1 MINAVS
7 RVVYRLYLFCVQIG
21 PLWLLI
27 LAAFGSSLGLLLR
40 RRVGRG
46 LVSQRRALCQWMLW
60 FYLAFILIQTVFSRR
75 VLFGADAPLAERID
89 LRVFSSWGDKL
100 TYNIDTR
107 MEFALNLLLL
117 LPVGRLWRPS
127 LQKPFWMLFVFGTLL
142 SLGIE
147 SSQLLLRIGY
157 FEIADF
163 VENVIGLCIG
173 FGLYLLRERRLCR
186 KHA

>member
-1 MINAVS
+1 
-7 RVVYRLYLFCVQIG
+7 
-21 PLWLLI
+21 
-27 LAAFGSSLGLLLR
+27 
-40 RRVGRG
+40 
-46 LVSQRRALCQWMLW
+46 
-60 FYLAFILIQTVFSRR
+60 
-75 VLFGADAPLAERID
+75 
-89 LRVFSSWGDKL
+89 
-100 TYNIDTR
+100 
-107 MEFALNLLLL
+107 
-117 LPVGRLWRPS
+117 
-127 LQKPFWMLFVFGTLL
+127 MLFVFGTLL